1 MSKYYHINESAARTA
16 HEVNSMSDYTANS
29 QTNEYRA
36 AVDEA
41 YAIGEKRKTRYPEE
55 AERIDYLCDLYSR
68 KLAEWYNEHF
78 RVEAMCPSVL
88 VSGAGNFPTAKKHKQ
103 NARRD
108 ALLDKWNSIQSI
120 LDRISKC
127 GTDAI
132 KSSDERAIE
141 KLELKIERLTEAQ
154 ETMKAVN
161 AYYRK
166 NKTLDGCP
174 DITEEQIEKLKTA
187 MASGWHYED
196 KPFASYQ
203 LTNNGAEIRRLKE
216 RLAKLKEIKEAGTQE
231 HSEEEVGIE
240 GLTVVENTEAMRIQ
254 LIFDDKPDEETR
266 ALLKSYGFRWSPRFT
281 AWQRNLNDNGK
292 WAANKVIQLLK
303 KSAEEAEQ

>member
-1 MSKYYHINESAARTA
+1 MANYYHINESAARTA
-16 HEVNSMSDYTANS
+16 HEANHMSDYGTNS
-29 QTNEYRA
+29 QTNEYRSY
-36 AVDEA
+36 VDEA
-41 YAIGEKRKTRYPEE
+41 YAIGEERKKRYPEE
-55 AERIDYLCDLYSR
+55 AERIDYLCDLYAR
-68 KLAEWYNEHF
+68 KLSEWYNENF

-88 VSGAGNFPTAKKHKQ
+88 ISGAGNFPTRKKAKQ
-103 NARRD
+103 NARRES
-108 ALLDKWNSIQSI
+108 LMDKWKYIQSI
-120 LDRISKC
+120 RDRIARC

-132 KSSDERAIE
+132 KSNDERAIE

-174 DITEEQIEKLKTA
+174 DLTEEQTAKLKEA
-187 MASGWHYED
+187 MSSGWHYED

-292 WAANKVIQLLK
+292 WAAKKVIQLLK

>member
-41 YAIGEKRKTRYPEE
+41 YAIGEKRKARYPEE

-174 DITEEQIEKLKTA
+174 DLTEEQTAKLKEA
-187 MASGWHYED
+187 MSSGWHYED

-292 WAANKVIQLLK
+292 WAAKKVIQLLK

>member
-41 YAIGEKRKTRYPEE
+41 YAIGEKRKERYPEE

-154 ETMKAVN
+154 DTMKAVN

-166 NKTLDGCP
+166 NKTLEGCP
-174 DITEEQIEKLKTA
+174 DLTEEQTAKLKEA
-187 MASGWHYED
+187 MSGGWHYED

-292 WAANKVIQLLK
+292 WAAKKVIQLLK

>member
-16 HEVNSMSDYTANS
+16 HEANSMSDYAANS

-36 AVDEA
+36 AVDEV
-41 YAIGEKRKTRYPEE
+41 YVIGEKRKERYPEE
-55 AERIDYLCDLYSR
+55 AERIDYLCDLYAR
-68 KLAEWYNEHF
+68 KLSEWYNEHF

-88 VSGAGNFPTAKKHKQ
+88 ISGAGNFPTAKKHKQ

-108 ALLDKWNSIQSI
+108 TLLDKWKSIQSI
-120 LDRISKC
+120 RDRIARC

-174 DITEEQIEKLKTA
+174 DITEEQIAKLKDV
-187 MASGWHYED
+187 MANGWHYED

-292 WAANKVIQLLK
+292 WAAKKVIQLLK
-303 KSAEEAEQ
+303 KRAEEAE

>member
-41 YAIGEKRKTRYPEE
+41 YAIGEKRKERYPEE
-55 AERIDYLCDLYSR
+55 AERIDYLCDLYAR

-154 ETMKAVN
+154 DTMKAVN

-174 DITEEQIEKLKTA
+174 DLTEEQTAKLKEA
-187 MASGWHYED
+187 MSSGWHYED

-292 WAANKVIQLLK
+292 WAAKKVIQLLK